1 MTAPARIMVVADG
14 AVIAQMVGQALRG
27 EHGEL
32 AFSTDP
38 ERAVE
43 DFERHRPAVLILAF
57 TSLDQAEGYHLRLYG
72 QGALVHTLPHR
83 TLILCGNDEIER
95 AYALCKQEKFDDY
108 LLFWP
113 EPPDG
118 PGLLMAVHRA
128 LRQMRG
134 LPTAG
139 ELAAQ
144 ARRIAA
150 LEGLLEHGLAQG
162 GACIKG
168 VGQALQQASQ
178 EVGAAVV
185 AFAHRIEAAERPR
198 LVEIKSQVGFEREI
212 VRLRDVELEP
222 QLQAVGASLQALGQ
236 WLAALRDKLAPQL
249 ASARALQ
256 LLSKRVRP
264 VVLVVDDDPFQL
276 KLLGR
281 LLADEHIEPV
291 FAASGAEAIAILRKC
306 RPDLVLMDINL
317 PDIDGV
323 EVTRRLK
330 LAEQFAGIP
339 VIMITGQSGKHMVI
353 ESLKAGAADFVVK
366 PFDKPTLLGKVR
378 KFL

>member
-1 MTAPARIMVVADG
+1 MTTAARIMVAADG
-14 AVIAQMVGQALRG
+14 VVVAQMVGQALRG
-27 EHGEL
+27 EYAEL
-32 AFSTDP
+32 VFATDP

-43 DFERHRPAVLILAF
+43 DFEQHWPAVLILAF
-57 TSLDQAEGYHLRLYG
+57 TSLDQAERYHQRLYG
-72 QGALVHTLPHR
+72 QGTLVHTLPHR
-83 TLILCGNDEIER
+83 TLILCGNDETER

-113 EPPDG
+113 EPADG

-144 ARRIAA
+144 ARRLAG

-162 GACIKG
+162 GECIRG
-168 VGQALQQASQ
+168 VGHALQQATQ
-178 EVGAAVV
+178 EIGAAVA
-185 AFAHRIEAAERPR
+185 AFSQRIEAAERPR

-212 VRLRDVELEP
+212 ARLRDGELEP
-222 QLQAVGASLQALGQ
+222 RLQAVGASLRALSQ
-236 WLAALRDKLAPQL
+236 WAAALREKLAPQM

-256 LLSKRVRP
+256 QLSKRVRP
-264 VVLVVDDDPFQL
+264 VVLVVDDDAFQL

-291 FAASGAEAIAILRKC
+291 FAASGAEAIAILRKIQ
-306 RPDLVLMDINL
+306 PDLVLMDINL

-323 EVTRRLK
+323 EVTRRMK
-330 LAEQFAGIP
+330 LAEQFAAIP

-366 PFDKPTLLGKVR
+366 PFDKPTLLAKVR

>member
-1 MTAPARIMVVADG
+1 MTARIMVAADG
-14 AVIAQMVGQALRG
+14 VIVAQMVGQALRG
-27 EHGEL
+27 EYDEL
-32 AFSTDP
+32 VFSTDP

-43 DFERHRPAVLILAF
+43 DFERHWPAVLILAF
-57 TSLDQAEGYHLRLYG
+57 TSLDQAERYHLRLYG
-72 QGALVHTLPHR
+72 QGTLVHTLPHR

-108 LLFWP
+108 LQFWP
-113 EPPDG
+113 VPEDG

-144 ARRIAA
+144 ARRLAG
-150 LEGLLEHGLAQG
+150 LEALLEHGLAQG
-162 GACIKG
+162 GECIKG
-168 VGQALQQASQ
+168 VGHALQQATQ
-178 EVGAAVV
+178 EVGAAVA

-212 VRLRDVELEP
+212 ARLRDGELGP
-222 QLQAVGASLQALGQ
+222 QLQAVGASLQALSQ
-236 WLAALRDKLAPQL
+236 WVAALRDKLAPQL

-264 VVLVVDDDPFQL
+264 LVLVVDDDEFQL

-291 FAASGAEAIAILRKC
+291 LAASGAEAIAILRKC
-306 RPDLVLMDINL
+306 QPDLVLMDINL

-339 VIMITGQSGKHMVI
+339 VIMITGQSGKDMVI
-353 ESLKAGAADFVVK
+353 ESLNAGAADFVVK

>member
-1 MTAPARIMVVADG
+1 MTAPARILVVADHAAAAQ
-14 AVIAQMVGQALRG
+14 AVVQALRG
-27 EHGEL
+27 EYGEL
-32 AFSTDP
+32 ALSTDP
-38 ERAVE
+38 ERAVD
-43 DFERHRPAVLILAF
+43 DFARHRPAVLILAF
-57 TSLDQAEGYHLRLYG
+57 ASLEQAEDYHLRLYG

-83 TLILCGNDEIER
+83 TLVLCGKDDVER
-95 AYALCKQEKFDDY
+95 AYALCKQEKFDDF

-113 EPPDG
+113 APADG
-118 PGLLMAVHRA
+118 PGLPMALHRA

-150 LEGLLEHGLAQG
+150 LEGLLEQGLAQG

-168 VGQALQQASQ
+168 VGHALQQARQ
-178 EVGAAVV
+178 EVGAAVA
-185 AFAHRIEAAERPR
+185 AFAYRIEAAERPR

-212 VRLRDVELEP
+212 ARLRDGELEP
-222 QLQAVGASLQALGQ
+222 PLQAVGASLQALGQ
-236 WLAALRDKLAPQL
+236 WVAALRDKLAPQL
-249 ASARALQ
+249 AAARALQ
-256 LLSKRVRP
+256 VLSKRVRP

-281 LLADEHIEPV
+281 LLADEDIEPV
-291 FAASGAEAIAILRKC
+291 CAASGAEAIAILRKC

-330 LAEQFAGIP
+330 LAEQFVGIP

-353 ESLKAGAADFVVK
+353 ESLRAGAADFIVK